1 MFTEQNK
8 TLLDITP
15 VHLPSNVQTHHEEMK
30 SFIDSIVND
39 TPVMTPGE
47 EALQVTRII
56 DAIYKSGET
65 GREVML

>member
-1 MFTEQNK
+1 
-8 TLLDITP
+8 
-15 VHLPSNVQTHHEEMK
+15 MK
-30 SFIDSIVND
+30 SFIDSIIND

-47 EALQVTRII
+47 QALQVTRII